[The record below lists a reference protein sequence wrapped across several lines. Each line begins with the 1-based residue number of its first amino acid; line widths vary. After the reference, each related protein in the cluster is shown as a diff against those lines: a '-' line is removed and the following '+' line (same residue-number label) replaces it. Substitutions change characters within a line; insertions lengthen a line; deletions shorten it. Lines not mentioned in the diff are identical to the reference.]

1 MKIGV
6 ILFDD
11 PKIGEQGWGAKSGQ
25 EAERINGINALDQE
39 YIWITNVDYMDFNNL
54 GFRNVSYLR
63 ETHYMRG
70 TIKTFIEELGL
81 KSSPSKAAEILSNI
95 FQRVIKFGNEMFG
108 IDPKEHSH
116 RYANLLAQKII
127 PMNMRKAPTHNNESI
142 SDALEEATQLMQ
154 NNVGRRPNGRKA
166 ITVHM
171 PRIAYFNWLL
181 NSRVPVDREWKK
193 IAFNT
198 GEFEVGIEKGKEI
211 EGTKTRMSKLDK
223 LSEDNAFMF
232 NISIKSMEDEYL
244 SFASFGVGKKTSR
257 TWVTYPELKE
267 LARYSRIEVK
277 KGLKTQIGALDED
290 VQDKDPSTNFSYSKG
305 IFLENLISALSTN
318 VDGVLNGVI
327 PYIRAYDRMAC
338 LKAAEVLN
346 SEGYYVMSYSFG
358 KIVVLVPETGIEEF
372 VSKSLSMGLQPPVS
386 LLSQLD
392 SGEIFVEDEIIDQW
406 MPNGL
411 IDEIKK
417 DWYIEFVR
425 TLAPTGLINKD
436 LIVEIDNIL
445 EEPKKDRE
453 DKLNSVINKMIE
465 KSENISDNVS
475 DSTSGNNKNNNS
487 DDTEILEI

>member
-39 YIWITNVDYMDFNNL
+39 YIWVTNIDFADFNNL

-63 ETHYMRG
+63 ETHYMRA

-81 KSSPSKAAEILSNI
+81 KDSPSEAAEVLSNI
-95 FQRVIKFGNEMFG
+95 FQRVINFGKEMFG
-108 IDPKEHSH
+108 IDPREHSH

-154 NNVGRRPNGRKA
+154 NNVGRRPNGRKHVV
-166 ITVHM
+166 VHM

-181 NSRVPVDREWKK
+181 SRLVPVDREWKK
-193 IAFNT
+193 IGFNT
-198 GEFEVGIEKGKEI
+198 GDFEVGIEKGKEV
-211 EGTKTRMSKLDK
+211 EGTKTRMAKLEK

-244 SFASFGVGKKTSR
+244 SFASFGVGKKTAR

-267 LARYSRIEVK
+267 LIRYSRIQVK
-277 KGLKTQIGALDED
+277 KGLKTKLGALDAE

-346 SEGYYVMSYSFG
+346 NEGYYIMSYSFG
-358 KIVVLVPETGIEEF
+358 KLVVLVPETGMDEF
-372 VSKSLSMGLQPPVS
+372 ISKSLSMGLQAPIS
-386 LLSQLD
+386 LLSQLN
-392 SGEIFVEDEIIDQW
+392 SGEVFVEEEIIDDW
-406 MPNGL
+406 MPKGL
-411 IDEIKK
+411 IEEIKK
-417 DWYIEFVR
+417 DWYVEFIR
-425 TLAPTGLINKD
+425 TLAPTGLINKA
-436 LIVEIDNIL
+436 LIMEIDDIL
-445 EEPKKDRE
+445 EEPEKDRE
-453 DKLNSVINKMIE
+453 EKLNEVINKMIE
-465 KSENISDNVS
+465 KSENVSDNA
-475 DSTSGNNKNNNS
+475 NKND
-487 DDTEILEI
+487 DDTEMLEI

>member
-1 MKIGV
+1 MNIGV

-11 PKIGEQGWGAKSGQ
+11 PKVGEQGWGAKSGQ
-25 EAERINGINALDQE
+25 EAERINGFNALDQD

-54 GFRNVSYLR
+54 GFRNVSCLR

-70 TIKTFIEELGL
+70 TVKTFIEELGL
-81 KSSPSKAAEILSNI
+81 KNSPSEAAEILSNI
-95 FQRVIKFGNEMFG
+95 FQRVVDFGNEMFG

-166 ITVHM
+166 ITIHM

-181 NSRVPVDREWKK
+181 GSLVPVDREWKK
-193 IAFNT
+193 VAFKSGDT
-198 GEFEVGIEKGKEI
+198 GEFEVGVEKGKEI

-232 NISIKSMEDEYL
+232 NISIKSMEDEYQ
-244 SFASFGVGKKTSR
+244 SFASFGVGKKSSR

-267 LARYSRIEVK
+267 LVRYSRIQVK
-277 KGLKTQIGALDED
+277 KGLKTKIGALDSE

-338 LKAAEVLN
+338 LKASEVLN
-346 SEGYYVMSYSFG
+346 NEGYYVMSYSFG
-358 KIVVLVPETGIEEF
+358 KIVVLVPETGINEF
-372 VSKSLSMGLQPPVS
+372 ISKVLSMGLQPPVS
-386 LLSQLD
+386 LLSKLNPGD
-392 SGEIFVEDEIIDQW
+392 IFVEDEIIDEW
-406 MPNGL
+406 MPKGL
-411 IDEIKK
+411 IEEIKK
-417 DWYIEFVR
+417 DWYIEFIR
-425 TLAPTGLINKD
+425 TLAPIGLIDKK
-436 LIVEIDNIL
+436 LIIEIDNIL
-445 EEPKKDRE
+445 EEPKNERD
-453 DKLNSVINKMIE
+453 DKLNIIIKQMIE
-465 KSENISDNVS
+465 KSDNVS
-475 DSTSGNNKNNNS
+475 EDQKDN
-487 DDTEILEI
+487 DDEDTEILEI